1 MTELRALP
9 PVSDALPKDFLD
21 APWPPREP
29 AQPDDDELYPDEDP
43 RRNPDRS
50 GGGRQ
55 LDHRRKE
62 QGPGRGR
69 QRCAGSC
76 AITRGM
82 FLDLLGTPL
91 EVRA

>member
-50 GGGRQ
+50 GVAANSIIAVKSR
-55 LDHRRKE
+55 
-62 QGPGRGR
+62 GPVEDGRGAPDPALSR
-69 QRCAGSC
+69 AGCSL
-76 AITRGM
+76 TSWER
-82 FLDLLGTPL
+82 PS
-91 EVRA
+91 R